1 LIFCNHH
8 HLYPLLLRR
17 ARENVNQAV
26 DSAKAGA
33 DKLAGKADKAIKD
46 VKGKLNIDEAAN
58 QAEKVVDKA
67 ADKTKKG
74 TDNTRDATKSGIEAV
89 RDTGNRVQDTR

>member
-1 LIFCNHH
+1 M
-8 HLYPLLLRR
+8 
-17 ARENVNQAV
+17 NQAV

-46 VKGKLNIDEAAN
+46 VKGKLNIDEAARK
-58 QAEKVVDKA
+58 AEQGVDKA

-74 TDNTRDATKSGIEAV
+74 TDTTRDVTKGGIENV
-89 RDTGNRVQDTR
+89 RETANRAQDTR